1 MIKIAQTWR
10 RADNVHVGVITI
22 LAIAKLTA
30 GWTAISKTGGVAFDA
45 GRVLWVAYIRLGRLR
60 HCNTNANGERYRK

>member
-22 LAIAKLTA
+22 LAIAKLTT

-45 GRVLWVAYIRLGRLR
+45 GRVLWVAYIRLERLR